1 MAQRLNI
8 PPTRSSLLRTRESLE
23 MAREGYD
30 ILDKK
35 RQVLSTELIHVA
47 HDAEGLETEL
57 QELLAAAYHA
67 LELAKMTMGREH
79 IEWAALAVNKTVEVM
94 VRPRSVMG
102 VVIPTI
108 EAYGEPP
115 EIPYGLGDTTVAL
128 DEAAARFREVLDKIP
143 RLCETMTTVW
153 RLARE
158 LQKTQRRVNA
168 LQYIFIP
175 EYEATVV
182 YIESA
187 LEERER
193 EETFRLK
200 RLKSRA
206 EAPSIGPPTREY
218 EQPYRDISGD
228 RRSPYRDIGD
238 GRVTSREFG

>member
-1 MAQRLNI
+1 MPRRLNI
-8 PPTRSSLLRTRESLE
+8 PPTRSSLLRMREALE
-23 MAREGYD
+23 LAREGYE

-35 RQVLSTELIHVA
+35 REVLSTELVHVA
-47 HDAEGLETEL
+47 HDAERLEAEG

-67 LELAKMTMGREH
+67 LGLAKMTMGRERV
-79 IEWAALAVNKTVEVM
+79 EWAALAVNKTVEVR

-108 EAYGEPP
+108 EAHGEPP
-115 EIPYGLGDTTVAL
+115 KTPYGLGDTTVAL
-128 DEAAARFREVLDKIP
+128 DEAAGRFGEVLDKVP
-143 RLCETMTTVW
+143 GLCETMTAVW

-175 EYEATVV
+175 EYEATVA
-182 YIESA
+182 YIESV

-200 RLKSRA
+200 RLKSKM
-206 EAPSIGPPTREY
+206 APRTIGPSRREY
-218 EQPYRDISGD
+218 VQPYRDISGEK
-228 RRSPYRDIGD
+228 RSPYRDMG
-238 GRVTSREFG
+238 GGKVTWREFG